1 MLVNNSFHIFKLYEC
16 IPFSHSLN
24 IIKKNV
30 MSENIGA
37 LKIKYRQ
44 TSDNML
50 LRSKG
55 WNEKFTQNFRVQK
68 TVQFSKK

>member
-1 MLVNNSFHIFKLYEC
+1 MNIFFINLEFKPFFQMLVNNSFHIFKLYEC

-55 WNEKFTQNFRVQK
+55 
-68 TVQFSKK
+68 